1 MAIHMGRREFIA
13 TLGGVVVARPLA
25 VGAQQVSRVLRA
37 GFVGLQPRDAAI
49 YVAFRKRMAEL
60 GYREDRYFTFE
71 YIQAPSI
78 DAYDTSFREL
88 VARKPDIVIAAG
100 NEPALRA
107 RLPARYRSLFS
118 PSTLIPSREVM

>member
-1 MAIHMGRREFIA
+1 MTTIIVRRKLLAAIGGA
-13 TLGGVVVARPLA
+13 AAWPLGAR
-25 VGAQQVSRVLRA
+25 AQQAVRVLR
-37 GFVGLQPRDAAI
+37 VGLVGMQPRNAAI